1 MSVAQNQTI
10 VKNEVINLFNTNI
23 KNVIGASLYHSGN
36 HMKYS
41 TPASTEALPTDQY
54 GGNLDAFTIS
64 DTQITASTIYNTLVN
79 LVKNYTRVRNTTSVS
94 YLLTESR
101 TNGSVTSS
109 SDNVQQTLTGKVAY
123 GVTVPS
129 VSGSTRPYYVKSP
142 NDTAMTKNI
151 SPANPGITQ
160 NTTILASHITT
171 FFNNLK
177 SAWDSIYNNNAIR
190 FEYHYC
196 HSNWDSWAS
205 RARR

>member
-1 MSVAQNQTI
+1 MAVSQNQTI
-10 VKNEVINLFNTNI
+10 TKNDVITLFDTNI
-23 KNVIGASLYHSGN
+23 KNVIGSGLYHSGN
-36 HMKYS
+36 HMIY
-41 TPASTEALPTDQY
+41 TAPANTEALPADQY
-54 GGNLDAFTIS
+54 GGTMDALTIS

-79 LVKNYTRVRNTTSVS
+79 LVRNYTRVRNTTCVS

-101 TNGSVTSS
+101 ENGGVTSS
-109 SDNVQQTLTGKVAY
+109 SDNIQQTLTGKVAY

-129 VSGSTRPYYVKSP
+129 VSSGDRPYYVKSP
-142 NDTAMTKNI
+142 NDTTMTKDI
-151 SPANPGITQ
+151 SSANPGITQ

-196 HSNWDSWAS
+196 HSNWDNWAS